1 MQNRSSLACL
11 FQCEGQYHRGV
22 ALWIYEQQEWEVLEQ
37 FLTQLG
43 ADEENGF
50 STIMEAALWADEIL

>member
-1 MQNRSSLACL
+1 MKDNTTES
-11 FQCEGQYHRGV
+11 V

>member
-1 MQNRSSLACL
+1 MHASFNVKDNTTES
-11 FQCEGQYHRGV
+11 V